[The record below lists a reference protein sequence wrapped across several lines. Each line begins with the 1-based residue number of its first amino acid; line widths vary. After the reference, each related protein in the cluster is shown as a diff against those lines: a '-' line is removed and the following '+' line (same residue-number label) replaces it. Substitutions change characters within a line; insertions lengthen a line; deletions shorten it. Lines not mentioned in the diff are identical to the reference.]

1 MRVFQLSLLT
11 IENDKELCVR
21 MCLSFFAPTI
31 ENDEKLCVRVSFSF
45 SPGKLKMERN
55 LYSVVFEFYVRIN
68 DSAAKFCVCVCFSF
82 LS

>member
-31 ENDEKLCVRVSFSF
+31 ENDEEICV
-45 SPGKLKMERN
+45 L
-55 LYSVVFEFYVRIN
+55 
-68 DSAAKFCVCVCFSF
+68 VCFSF
-82 LS
+82 FVPTIEIDEEI